1 MFDETKLA
9 DENGTSAAVSVK
21 NWLVLDCIQFLNIIP
36 IIGTIAALVILL
48 IIAFGGKS
56 AVSVKNRIIADLI
69 WLVIA
74 IVAFFF
80 FTMFGGMALL
90 AAYAGR

>member
-9 DENGTSAAVSVK
+9 AENGTSATVSVK
-21 NWLVLDCIQFLNIIP
+21 HWLLLDCIQFLNIIP

-48 IIAFGGKS
+48 VIAFGGKS
-56 AVSVKNRIIADLI
+56 AISVKNRIIADLI

-74 IVAFFF
+74 IVAFFI

-90 AAYAGR
+90 AAYSVR